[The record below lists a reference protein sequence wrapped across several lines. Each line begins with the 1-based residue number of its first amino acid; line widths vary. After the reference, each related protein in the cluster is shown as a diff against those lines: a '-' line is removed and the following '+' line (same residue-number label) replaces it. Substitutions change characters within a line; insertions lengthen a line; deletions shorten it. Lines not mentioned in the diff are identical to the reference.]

1 VPNQQLQKVPI
12 EQLQPGCY
20 VVAVSRQT
28 GDVVI
33 KAAGWVH
40 TESLI
45 ATLKQKGVLEVLIDP
60 AKQAADP
67 APATPVPE
75 HTADN
80 AHTPKPRA
88 PFDSEQVKAAA
99 ILQGSKVL
107 TERIMQQLS
116 DGIEPAM
123 TPALQQCDKLLQS
136 CQRNNLALLYL
147 QQHLQEHDELLQHS
161 LRCACLMAAF
171 CSALAV
177 EPQQAQQLTLAA
189 LLHDCGKLQV
199 AQLFGNEPATEQQ
212 ALPYS
217 LMLLQQ
223 LPDARLLLD
232 TVEAHLAPLAEQTP
246 TAKLLAIVNQ
256 YANLQQQAEAGLLP
270 VTSVQPRLQALSGTW
285 LDPTLTEQFLQILGQ
300 YPPGSAVQLRS
311 GKLGLVLENH
321 PKFADKPK
329 IKLFYH
335 SVHRHHLPAKI
346 LDLARHSDDQII
358 ASADLSSYALD
369 LRQYF

>member
-1 VPNQQLQKVPI
+1 MPNQQLQKVPI
-12 EQLQPGCY
+12 EQLQPGSY

-33 KAAGWVH
+33 KAAGWVQSA
-40 TESLI
+40 SLI

-60 AKQAADP
+60 DKQAASPQP
-67 APATPVPE
+67 AAPVPE
-75 HTADN
+75 PAAES
-80 AHTPKPRA
+80 AHVAKPRA
-88 PFDSEQVKAAA
+88 AFDSEQIKAQA
-99 ILQGSKVL
+99 ILQGSRVL

-116 DGIEPAM
+116 DGAEPAVA
-123 TPALQQCDKLLQS
+123 PALQQCDKLLQS
-136 CQRNNLALLYL
+136 CQRNNQVLLYL
-147 QQHLQEHDELLQHS
+147 QQNLQDNDELLQHS

-171 CSALAV
+171 CSALALD
-177 EPQQAQQLTLAA
+177 PQQAQQLTLAA
-189 LLHDCGKLQV
+189 LLHDCGKVQLS
-199 AQLFGNEPATEQQ
+199 QLFGDEPATELQ

-223 LPDARLLLD
+223 LPDAPLLLE

-246 TAKLLAIVNQ
+246 SAKLLAIVNQ

-270 VTSVQPRLQALSGTW
+270 APSVQARLLALSGHW
-285 LDPTLTEQFLQILGQ
+285 LDPTLTGQFLQILGL

-335 SVHRHHLPAKI
+335 SVHKHHLPAKV
-346 LDLARHSDDQII
+346 LDLARHSDDQIV